1 MDARI
6 WNGVAGSGWV
16 AAEAA
21 LDQMFA
27 PFDPLLMDGIAAG
40 HVLDVG
46 CGTGSTT
53 LALARAGAD
62 CVGIDPSAPMLAA
75 AGARMSREGMAAEF
89 IQADAQTYIFA
100 PGKFDAVVSRFGVM
114 FFADPVAAFINLR
127 RATQRGGSLR
137 FAAWRGAAENPFLT
151 VAEHVANPL
160 LPGIVVPAP
169 GSPGPFAL
177 AERGRI
183 LSILKNSGW
192 AAIDI
197 ASVDVVCRFAKA
209 ELDNYL
215 AVMGPVGRAL
225 QQADDK
231 TRKRVMDVVRP
242 AFEPFMHGE
251 EVCFIAACWMVNAKA
266 PSVMGRGAADA

>member
-6 WNGVAGSGWV
+6 WNGRAGLGWV

-27 PFDPLLMDGIAAG
+27 SFNHLLTDGIAAG

-75 AGARMSREGMAAEF
+75 ARARMAREGMAAEF
-89 IQADAQTYIFA
+89 VQADAQTYIFA
-100 PGKFDAVVSRFGVM
+100 PKVFDAVVSRFGVM

-127 RATQRGGSLR
+127 RAARGRLR
-137 FAAWRGAAENPFLT
+137 FAAWREAAANPFLT
-151 VAEHVANPL
+151 VAEHVAKPL

-169 GSPGPFAL
+169 GSPGPFAF

-183 LSILKNSGW
+183 LSILKDSGW

-231 TRKRVMDVVRP
+231 TRRQVMDVVRP
-242 AFEPFMHGE
+242 AFEPFVHGE
-251 EVCFIAACWMVNAKA
+251 EVRFTAACWMVNARA
-266 PSVMGRGAADA
+266 PSVMAWGAADV